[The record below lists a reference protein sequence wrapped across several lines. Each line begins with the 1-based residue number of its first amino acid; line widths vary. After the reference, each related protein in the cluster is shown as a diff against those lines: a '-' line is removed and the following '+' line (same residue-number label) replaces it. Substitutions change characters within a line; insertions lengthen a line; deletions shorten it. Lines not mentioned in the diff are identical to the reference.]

1 MVAFVASVTS
11 KLPSALRFFTWENVM
26 SWPKLQLFNM
36 TGKARI
42 AAVLGK
48 FVYLGEGFYTVFFFL
63 FLVLFLF
70 FSSFHLY
77 HSEYYMWFR
86 IVTWLGCHPLQLRHF
101 ISLLIFASKH
111 SPYPNLSQFLF
122 YPISIWIQIDF
133 LVDLPSLRK

>member
-1 MVAFVASVTS
+1 MLCHDLNYSYS
-11 KLPSALRFFTWENVM
+11 IWREKQELL
-26 SWPKLQLFNM
+26 LFW
-36 TGKARI
+36 GI
-42 AAVLGK
+42 LFIWVGDFIL
-48 FVYLGEGFYTVFFFL
+48 FFFL
-63 FLVLFLF
+63 PFFLVLFWF

-111 SPYPNLSQFLF
+111 SPYPNLLQFLI

-133 LVDLPSLRK
+133 LVDLPSLRKYSSIYCILVLALRDGKTNVR